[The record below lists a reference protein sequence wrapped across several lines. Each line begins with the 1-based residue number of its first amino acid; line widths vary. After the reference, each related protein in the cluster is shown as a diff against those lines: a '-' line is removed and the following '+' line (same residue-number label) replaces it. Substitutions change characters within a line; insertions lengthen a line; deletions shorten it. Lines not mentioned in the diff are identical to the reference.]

1 MSEKIELSEL
11 VHRLVEIAYPELI
24 QSNIKIQWGRTSS
37 FATISWSQDS
47 RDIRIRC
54 SNEIE
59 HWHEA
64 ALTGL
69 LAHEL
74 SHPSQGKTNQSE
86 RGTDLDAVERGF
98 GRYLG
103 VERLFAGKYED
114 HIVRRGKD
122 RYLGYRSI
130 RKLLDEN
137 ELIHLDALLTQLKLV
152 PSRKTECQTDH
163 HHDTV
168 IIHSA
173 NETTIQIDGHEFET
187 ALRKEDPEVRTVVRK
202 NTTFVIVDDEE
213 VGSFNGLNEH

>member
-1 MSEKIELSEL
+1 MIEKIELSEL

-24 QSNIKIQWGRTSS
+24 QSNIKIQWGQTSS
-37 FATISWSQDS
+37 FATISWSQES
-47 RDIRIRC
+47 KDIRIRC
-54 SNEIE
+54 GNETR

-74 SHPSQGKTNQSE
+74 SHPAQGKTNQSE

-98 GRYLG
+98 GPYLG
-103 VERLFAGKYED
+103 VERLLAGKYED

-130 RKLLDEN
+130 RKLLNEN
-137 ELIHLDALLTQLKLV
+137 ELTHLNALLTQLKLV
-152 PSRKTECQTDH
+152 PSRKIEHKTV
-163 HHDTV
+163 HHDIV
-168 IIHSA
+168 IIHSVDR
-173 NETTIQIDGHEFET
+173 TTIQIDGHKFEI
-187 ALRKEDPEVRTVVRK
+187 ALRKEDPEVRTVVRE

-213 VGSFNGLNEH
+213 VGFFNGSND

>member
-1 MSEKIELSEL
+1 MNEKIELSEL
-11 VHRLVEIAYPELI
+11 VHRIAEIAYPELI

-47 RDIRIRC
+47 KDIGIRC
-54 SNEIE
+54 NNETK

-74 SHPSQGKTNQSE
+74 SHPAQCKTNQSE

-98 GRYLG
+98 GPYLG
-103 VERLFAGKYED
+103 VERLLAGKYED

-130 RKLLDEN
+130 RKLLNEN
-137 ELIHLDALLTQLKLV
+137 ELIHLNALLTQLKLV
-152 PSRKTECQTDH
+152 PSRKTEHQTV

-173 NETTIQIDGHEFET
+173 NRTTIQIDGHEFEI
-187 ALRKEDPEVRTVVRK
+187 ALQKEDPEVRTVVRD
-202 NTTFVIVDDEE
+202 NTTIVIVDNEE
-213 VGSFNGLNEH
+213 VGFFKDPD

>member
-11 VHRLVEIAYPELI
+11 VYRLVEIAYPELI

-37 FATISWSQDS
+37 FATISWSQDTK
-47 RDIRIRC
+47 DIRIRC
-54 SNEIE
+54 SNETR

-74 SHPSQGKTNQSE
+74 SHPAQSKTNQSE
-86 RGTDLDAVERGF
+86 RGTDLDAVGRGF
-98 GRYLG
+98 GPYLG
-103 VERLFAGKYED
+103 LERLFAGKYED
-114 HIVRRGKD
+114 HIIRRGKD

-130 RKLLDEN
+130 RNLLNEN
-137 ELIHLDALLTQLKLV
+137 EMTHLNALLTQLKLV
-152 PSRKTECQTDH
+152 PSMITERQNV

-173 NETTIQIDGHEFET
+173 NKTTIQIDGHKFEI
-187 ALRKEDPEVRTVVRK
+187 ALRKEDPEVRTVVRE

-213 VGSFNGLNEH
+213 VGFFNNSND

>member
-1 MSEKIELSEL
+1 MTEKIELSKL

-24 QSNIKIQWGRTSS
+24 HSSIKIQWGRTSS

-47 RDIRIRC
+47 NDIRIRC
-54 SNEIE
+54 SDETRL
-59 HWHEA
+59 WHEA

-74 SHPSQGKTNQSE
+74 SHPAQCKTHQSE
-86 RGTDLDAVERGF
+86 RGTDLDAIKRGF
-98 GRYLG
+98 GPYLG
-103 VERLFAGKYED
+103 IERLFAGKYED

-130 RKLLDEN
+130 RKLLNEN

-152 PSRKTECQTDH
+152 PSMKTEHQTVY
-163 HHDTV
+163 HDTV

-173 NETTIQIDGHEFET
+173 NRTTIQIDGHEFEI
-187 ALRKEDPEVRTVVRK
+187 ALRKEDPEVKTVVRE

-213 VGSFNGLNEH
+213 VGFFNGSND

>member
-47 RDIRIRC
+47 KDIRIRC
-54 SNEIE
+54 SNETKQ
-59 HWHEA
+59 WHEA

-74 SHPSQGKTNQSE
+74 SHPAQGKTNQSE

-98 GRYLG
+98 GPYLG

-114 HIVRRGKD
+114 HIVRKGKD

-152 PSRKTECQTDH
+152 PSRKTERRTEH

-173 NETTIQIDGHEFET
+173 NKTTIQIDGHEFEI

-213 VGSFNGLNEH
+213 VGSFNGPND

>member
-1 MSEKIELSEL
+1 MSEKIELTEL

-24 QSNIKIQWGRTSS
+24 HSNIKIQWGRSIS
-37 FATISWSQDS
+37 FATISWSQES
-47 RDIRIRC
+47 NDIRIRC
-54 SNEIE
+54 SNETR
-59 HWHEA
+59 HWHES

-74 SHPSQGKTNQSE
+74 SHAAQGKTKQSE
-86 RGTDLDAVERGF
+86 ISTDLDAVERGF
-98 GRYLG
+98 GPYLG

-130 RKLLDEN
+130 RKLLNEN
-137 ELIHLDALLTQLKLV
+137 EVIHLNALLTQLKLV
-152 PSRKTECQTDH
+152 PSRKAEHQNV

-173 NETTIQIDGHEFET
+173 NRTTIQIDGHEFEI
-187 ALRKEDPEVRTVVRK
+187 APRKEDPEIRTVVRED
-202 NTTFVIVDDEE
+202 TTFVIVDDKE
-213 VGSFNGLNEH
+213 VGFFNNSND